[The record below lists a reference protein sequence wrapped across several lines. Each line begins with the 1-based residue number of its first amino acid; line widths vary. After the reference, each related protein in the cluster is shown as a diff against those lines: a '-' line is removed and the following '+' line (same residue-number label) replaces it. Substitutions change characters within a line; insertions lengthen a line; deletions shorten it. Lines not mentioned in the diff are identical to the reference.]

1 MVSPGER
8 VLVAVSGGPDS
19 VALLGALVAL
29 APALKIDVCAAHFN
43 HHLRGEEAERDQ
55 RCAQLVATTLGV
67 RCIVGDAV
75 DLCGHPNVEARARTQ
90 RYAFL
95 ASVAEAEGCAKIA
108 TGHTMDDQAETL
120 LMRLLRGTGWDGM
133 ACIQPV
139 RDGRIVRPLIDC
151 SRRQVIRFLTARWLP
166 SCEDSSNRDTRLLR
180 NRVRL
185 DVLPLLRA
193 INPNVVHTLASTA
206 EILSGE
212 ATLLEAAASLCLPAM
227 AMSVGS
233 VLREP
238 QHERS
243 GSHWIQNPKHLPV
256 RPEEPPSFGGVSK
269 GGCGEGRQSLAVASL
284 VTAPPALRG
293 RVVRMWLRT
302 QRGDLRRV
310 TAAHIRAIVDLALG
324 ERPGAR
330 VRLPGGE
337 RIVREYEQLRWKT
350 DETPAAAEP
359 QREIVPGSS
368 VSLASGWSITAELL
382 DAHRLDPPRSRNL
395 WEMAADAATIPTPL
409 VVRGARPGDRVR
421 PLGLRGSRK
430 LQDIFVDR
438 KLPRDERWSFPVV
451 EAAGEV
457 LWVPGIVRSSAA
469 LVTSDT
475 CSALRL
481 IARKAGIAG
490 G

>member
-1 MVSPGER
+1 MISPGDR

-19 VALLGALVAL
+19 VALLGALVAM
-29 APALKIDVCAAHFN
+29 APALEIGVRAAHFN
-43 HHLRGEEAERDQ
+43 HHLRGAESERDQ
-55 RCAQLVATTLGV
+55 RCAQQVATTLGV
-67 RCIVGDAV
+67 GCVVGSAV
-75 DLCGHPNVEARARTQ
+75 DLCGQPNLEARAREQ

-95 ASVAEAEGCAKIA
+95 ASVAEAEGCVKIA

-151 SRRQVIRFLTARWLP
+151 SRSQVMRFLTARLLP
-166 SCEDSSNRDTRLLR
+166 FCEDSSNRDTHMLR

-185 DVLPLLRA
+185 EVLPLLRA

-212 ATLLEAAASLCLPAM
+212 ATLLEAAARRLLPA
-227 AMSVGS
+227 STLS
-233 VLREP
+233 
-238 QHERS
+238 
-243 GSHWIQNPKHLPV
+243 LPLTAI
-256 RPEEPPSFGGVSK
+256 R
-269 GGCGEGRQSLAVASL
+269 
-284 VTAPPALRG
+284 TAPPALRG
-293 RVVRMWLRT
+293 RVVRMWLRAR
-302 QRGDLRRV
+302 RGNLRRV
-310 TAAHIRAIVDLALG
+310 TTAHIRAVVDLALG
-324 ERPGAR
+324 ERPSAR

-337 RIVREYEQLRWKT
+337 RVVREYEQLRWKP
-350 DETPAAAEP
+350 DETPATAEP
-359 QREIVPGSS
+359 PREIVPGSS
-368 VSLASGWSITAELL
+368 VSLASGWSIAAELL
-382 DAHRLDPPRSRNL
+382 DAQRSDPPRTRSL
-395 WEMAADAATIPTPL
+395 WEMIADAATVPAPL
-409 VVRGARPGDRVR
+409 FVRGARHGDRVR

-457 LWVPGIVRSSAA
+457 LWVPGIVRSNAA
-469 LVTSDT
+469 LITRETSST
-475 CSALRL
+475 LRL
-481 IARKAGIAG
+481 VARKAGIAG